1 MIKKQLEILENIAGL
16 VGNTPLLEIAYTY
29 CGNERRVFAKLES
42 GNLSGSIKDR
52 IAYHILKTAYEDGSL
67 KPGDKIVEATSG
79 NTGITFSAFGSLLGH
94 EVIIFMPDWM
104 SKERVAL
111 MESFGATVKLVS
123 KEQGGFTGSVEL
135 AEEMGLEDGMFLPR
149 QFTNIGNTQAHIQT
163 TGQEIINQL
172 SKFDLVPDIAVS
184 GVGTGGTAMGLN
196 AAFKAINPSS
206 KVFALEPTTSAI
218 MSTGHAEAEH
228 IIYGIGDG
236 FIPDL
241 CKLDELDGVVVVDE
255 YDSTYMA
262 RMLSEEL
269 GLSVGISSGANFLGS
284 VLKQEELGSESTV
297 VTVFADDAMK
307 YLSTDYGKKQVLKD
321 GYVSADIKL
330 LSVKVHP

>member
-1 MIKKQLEILENIAGL
+1 MIKKQLEILDNIAPL
-16 VGNTPLLEIAYTY
+16 VGNTPLLEIHYTY
-29 CGNERRVFAKLES
+29 KGKERRLFAKLES
-42 GNLSGSIKDR
+42 GNLSGSVKDR
-52 IAYHILKTAYEDGSL
+52 IAHHILKTAYMNGSL

-94 EVIIFMPDWM
+94 PVTIFMPDWM
-104 SKERVAL
+104 SRERVAL
-111 MESFGATVKLVS
+111 MESYGANVRLVT
-123 KEQGGFTGSVEL
+123 KEEGGFTGSVDM
-135 AEEMGLEDGMFLPR
+135 AENMGLEEGVFLPR
-149 QFTNIGNTQAHIQT
+149 QFTNVGNTQAHILT
-163 TGQEIINQL
+163 TGQEIIDQL
-172 SKFDLVPDIAVS
+172 GVINLVPDITVA
-184 GVGTGGTAMGLN
+184 GVGTGGTVMGLN
-196 AAFKAINPSS
+196 SAFKKINPSS
-206 KVFALEPTTSAI
+206 KVFALEPTSSAI

-262 RMLSEEL
+262 RMLSEVL
-269 GLSVGISSGANFLGS
+269 GLSVGISSGANFLGA
-284 VLKQEELGSESTV
+284 VLKQDELGSDHTV

-321 GYVSADIKL
+321 EYVSGSIHL
-330 LSVKVHP
+330 LGVKVHP